1 MTFGGSRFN
10 EVVRASWKR
19 SSSLESSTKVWV
31 GSLGGL
37 MATAGGPFGSTFG
50 VDPPFCSVS
59 AMSGLRVT
67 AGDGL
72 VVTLGDGLAVTLGGC
87 LAVSPGDGDGLVATS
102 GDGLVVTLGDGLVV
116 TLGGC
121 LAVSPGDGDGL
132 VATSG
137 DGLVVTVDDAGST
150 KNPNG
155 SAETASAL
163 TSFAAGLLGTGCKN
177 GRYNK
182 IVSKNA
188 VQRKNAAAVMGTIG
202 GSTSTFDYFS

>member
-72 VVTLGDGLAVTLGGC
+72 VVTLGDGLVATSGDGLAVTLGDGLAVTVGGC
-87 LAVSPGDGDGLVATS
+87 LAVSPGDGDGLV
-102 GDGLVVTLGDGLVV
+102 V
-116 TLGGC
+116 
-121 LAVSPGDGDGL
+121 
-132 VATSG
+132 TSG
-137 DGLVVTVDDAGST
+137 DGLVVTVEDAGSI

-155 SAETASAL
+155 SAETTSAL

-177 GRYNK
+177 GTYNK

-188 VQRKNAAAVMGTIG
+188 VQRENAAAVMGTIG
-202 GSTSTFDYFS
+202 GSTYTFDCLCS

>member
-50 VDPPFCSVS
+50 VDPSFCSVS

-67 AGDGL
+67 LGDGL

-102 GDGLVVTLGDGLVV
+102 GDGLVVT
-116 TLGGC
+116 
-121 LAVSPGDGDGL
+121 
-132 VATSG
+132 
-137 DGLVVTVDDAGST
+137 VDDAGSI

-163 TSFAAGLLGTGCKN
+163 MSFAAGLLGTGCKN

-188 VQRKNAAAVMGTIG
+188 VQWENAAAVMGTVG